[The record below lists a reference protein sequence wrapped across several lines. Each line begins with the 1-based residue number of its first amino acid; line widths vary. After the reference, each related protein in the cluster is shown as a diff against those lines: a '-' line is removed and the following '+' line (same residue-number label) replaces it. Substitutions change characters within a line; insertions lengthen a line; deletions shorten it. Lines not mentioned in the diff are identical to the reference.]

1 MDHSTMSTTDA
12 PSGLG
17 TGTWTLDPANS
28 TVEFRTKTF
37 WGLMTVKGT
46 FSKYEGHLD
55 LSGDPAIKLTIDA
68 ASLDTKNKK
77 RDTHLRS
84 EDFFGVEKHP
94 EVTFEASD
102 VSLDGEQLRVGG
114 KLAAGGSE
122 IPVQLT
128 ARVVTAGEGYELDAT
143 VIVDHR
149 QLGMTFNQAGMIK
162 DSSTLIVKGR
172 LVKQD

>member
-1 MDHSTMSTTDA
+1 MSTTDA
-12 PSGLG
+12 SSGLD
-17 TGTWTLDPANS
+17 TGTWVLDPDNS

-55 LSGDPAIKLTIDA
+55 LSSDPAVKLTIDA

-84 EDFFGVEKHP
+84 ADFFDVENHP

-102 VSLDGEQLRVGG
+102 ARLEGDQLHVAG

-122 IPVQLT
+122 IPL
-128 ARVVTAGEGYELDAT
+128 ELSAAITT
-143 VIVDHR
+143 VGDVHELETSVAVDHR
-149 QLGMTFNQAGMIK
+149 KLGMTFNQAGMIR
-162 DSSTLIVKGR
+162 DSSTLVVRGR
-172 LVKQD
+172 LIRQG